1 MQLVEGVDKMKK
13 VLVLE
18 DEEAIRGFVVLNLKR
33 AGYETIE
40 AATGEDALV
49 LFDQNPD
56 IDVAVLDVML
66 PGIDGLE
73 VCKTIRASNQK
84 VGIIMLTAKS
94 QENDKV
100 AGLMNGA
107 DDYVSKPFS
116 PLELIVRV
124 DSLYR
129 RVQLMKGNA
138 QENSDEI
145 KDGPFILNTKS
156 RRLEKNGKK
165 VEVTQVE
172 FQLMRHFL
180 ENTGK
185 AFSREEIFRKVWSD
199 NFGGD
204 RHKIVDVNIRRLRLK
219 IEDDPSNPTYIQT
232 VWGFGY
238 RWGNE

>member
-1 MQLVEGVDKMKK
+1 MKK
-13 VLVLE
+13 VLILE
-18 DEEAIRGFVVLNLKR
+18 DEEAIRAFVVLNMKR

-40 AATGEDALV
+40 AASGEEALE
-49 LFDQNPD
+49 LFDKHPD
-56 IDVAVLDVML
+56 IDIAVLDVML

-84 VGIIMLTAKS
+84 IGIIMLTAKA

-107 DDYVSKPFS
+107 DDYVAKPFS

-129 RVQLMKGNA
+129 RVQMMKGIVV
-138 QENSDEI
+138 ESSDEL
-145 KDGPFILNTKS
+145 KSGPFVLNVKS
-156 RRLEKNGKK
+156 RKLTKGEKRI
-165 VEVTQVE
+165 EVTQVE
-172 FQLMRHFL
+172 FQLMKHFL
-180 ENTGK
+180 EHTGK
-185 AFSREEIFRKVWSD
+185 AFSREEIFHTVWGD
-199 NFGGD
+199 QFTGD

-219 IEDDPSNPTYIQT
+219 IEDDPSKPVYIQT
-232 VWGFGY
+232 VWGYGY

>member
-1 MQLVEGVDKMKK
+1 MKK
-13 VLVLE
+13 ILILE
-18 DEEAIRGFVVLNLKR
+18 DEEAIRAFVVLNMKR

-40 AATGEDALV
+40 AASGEEALE
-49 LFDQNPD
+49 LFDKHPD
-56 IDVAVLDVML
+56 IDIAVLDVML

-84 VGIIMLTAKS
+84 IGIIMLTAKA

-107 DDYVSKPFS
+107 DDYVAKPFS

-129 RVQLMKGNA
+129 RVQMMKGIVVESN
-138 QENSDEI
+138 DEL
-145 KDGPFILNTKS
+145 KSGPFILNIKS
-156 RRLEKNGKK
+156 RKLTKGEKRI
-165 VEVTQVE
+165 EVTQVE
-172 FQLMRHFL
+172 FQLMKHFL

-185 AFSREEIFRKVWSD
+185 AFSREEIFHTVWGD
-199 NFGGD
+199 QFTGD

-219 IEDDPSNPTYIQT
+219 IEDDPSKPVYIQT
-232 VWGFGY
+232 VWGYGY

>member
-1 MQLVEGVDKMKK
+1 MKK
-13 VLVLE
+13 VLILE
-18 DEEAIRGFVVLNLKR
+18 DEEAIRAFVVLNMKR

-40 AATGEDALV
+40 AASGEEALE
-49 LFDQNPD
+49 LFDKHPD
-56 IDVAVLDVML
+56 IDIAVLDVML

-84 VGIIMLTAKS
+84 IGIIMLTAKA

-107 DDYVSKPFS
+107 DDYVAKPFS

-129 RVQLMKGNA
+129 RVQMMKGIVV
-138 QENSDEI
+138 ESSDEL
-145 KDGPFILNTKS
+145 KSAPFVLNVKS
-156 RRLEKNGKK
+156 RKLTKGEKRI
-165 VEVTQVE
+165 EVTQVE
-172 FQLMRHFL
+172 FQLMKHFL

-185 AFSREEIFRKVWSD
+185 AFSREEIFHTVWGD
-199 NFGGD
+199 QFTGD

-219 IEDDPSNPTYIQT
+219 IEDDPSKPVYIQT
-232 VWGFGY
+232 VWGYGY

>member
-1 MQLVEGVDKMKK
+1 MKK
-13 VLVLE
+13 ILILE
-18 DEEAIRGFVVLNLKR
+18 DEEAIRAFVVLNLKR
-33 AGYETIE
+33 AGYEMVE
-40 AATGEDALV
+40 ASTGEEALE

-73 VCKTIRASNQK
+73 VCKKIRSSNQK
-84 VGIIMLTAKS
+84 IGIIMLTAKA
-94 QENDKV
+94 QEIDKV

-107 DDYVSKPFS
+107 DDYVTKPFS
-116 PLELIVRV
+116 PLELTVRV
-124 DSLYR
+124 DNLYR
-129 RVQLMKGNA
+129 RVQMMKGIA
-138 QENSDEI
+138 VADSDER
-145 KDGPFILNTKS
+145 KDGPFVLNIKS
-156 RRLEKNGKK
+156 RKLTKDGQP

-172 FQLMRHFL
+172 FQLMKHFL

-185 AFSREEIFRKVWSD
+185 AFSREDIFRRVWSE
-199 NFGGD
+199 NFRGD

-219 IEDDPSNPTYIQT
+219 IEDDPSNPKYIQT

>member
-1 MQLVEGVDKMKK
+1 MKK
-13 VLVLE
+13 VLILE
-18 DEEAIRGFVVLNLKR
+18 DEEAIRAFVVLNLKR

-40 AATGEDALV
+40 AGTGEQALE

-56 IDVAVLDVML
+56 VDIAILDVML

-84 VGIIMLTAKS
+84 VGIIMLTAKA

-107 DDYVSKPFS
+107 DDYVAKPFS

-124 DSLYR
+124 DGLYR
-129 RVQLMKGNA
+129 RVQMMKGVA
-138 QENSDEI
+138 VENTDELT
-145 KDGPFILNTKS
+145 DGPFTLNVKS
-156 RRLEKNGKK
+156 RKLMKNGKQI
-165 VEVTQVE
+165 EVTQVE
-172 FQLMRHFL
+172 FQLMKNFL
-180 ENTGK
+180 ENIGK
-185 AFSREEIFRKVWSD
+185 AFSREEIFRTVWGD
-199 NFGGD
+199 QMGGD

-219 IEDDPSNPTYIQT
+219 LEENPSNPIYIQT
-232 VWGFGY
+232 VWGHGY

>member
-1 MQLVEGVDKMKK
+1 MKK
-13 VLVLE
+13 VLILE
-18 DEEAIRGFVVLNLKR
+18 DEEAIRAFVVLNMKR

-40 AATGEDALV
+40 AASGEEALE
-49 LFDQNPD
+49 LFDKHPD
-56 IDVAVLDVML
+56 IDIAVLDVML

-84 VGIIMLTAKS
+84 IGIIMLTAKA

-107 DDYVSKPFS
+107 DDYVAKPFS

-129 RVQLMKGNA
+129 RVQMMKGIVIESND
-138 QENSDEI
+138 ELKSD
-145 KDGPFILNTKS
+145 PFILNIKS
-156 RRLEKNGKK
+156 RKLTKGEKTI
-165 VEVTQVE
+165 EVTQVE
-172 FQLMRHFL
+172 FQLMKHFL

-185 AFSREEIFRKVWSD
+185 AFSREEIFRTVWGD
-199 NFGGD
+199 HFAGD
-204 RHKIVDVNIRRLRLK
+204 RQKIVDVNIRRLRMK
-219 IEDDPSNPTYIQT
+219 IEDDPSKPVYIQT
-232 VWGFGY
+232 VWGYGY

>member
-1 MQLVEGVDKMKK
+1 MKK
-13 VLVLE
+13 VLILE
-18 DEEAIRGFVVLNLKR
+18 DEEAIRAFVVLNLKR

-40 AATGEDALV
+40 AGTGEQALE

-56 IDVAVLDVML
+56 VDIAILDVML

-84 VGIIMLTAKS
+84 VGIMMLTAKA

-107 DDYVSKPFS
+107 DDYVAKPFS

-124 DSLYR
+124 DGLYR
-129 RVQLMKGNA
+129 RVQMMKGVA
-138 QENSDEI
+138 VENTDELT
-145 KDGPFILNTKS
+145 DGPFTLNVKS
-156 RRLEKNGKK
+156 RKLMKNGKQI
-165 VEVTQVE
+165 EVTQVE
-172 FQLMRHFL
+172 FQLMKNFL
-180 ENTGK
+180 ENIGK
-185 AFSREEIFRKVWSD
+185 AFSREEIFRTVWGD
-199 NFGGD
+199 QMGGD

-219 IEDDPSNPTYIQT
+219 LEENPSNPIYIQT
-232 VWGFGY
+232 VWGHGY

>member
-1 MQLVEGVDKMKK
+1 MKK
-13 VLVLE
+13 VLILE
-18 DEEAIRGFVVLNLKR
+18 DEEAIRAFVVLNMKR

-40 AATGEDALV
+40 AASGEEALE
-49 LFDQNPD
+49 LFDKHPD
-56 IDVAVLDVML
+56 IDIAVLDVML

-84 VGIIMLTAKS
+84 IGIIMLTAKA

-107 DDYVSKPFS
+107 DDYVAKPFS

-129 RVQLMKGNA
+129 RVQMMKGIVV
-138 QENSDEI
+138 ESSDEL
-145 KDGPFILNTKS
+145 KSGPFVLNVKS
-156 RRLEKNGKK
+156 RKLTKGEKRI
-165 VEVTQVE
+165 EVTQVE
-172 FQLMRHFL
+172 FQLMKHFL

-185 AFSREEIFRKVWSD
+185 AFSREEIFRTVWGD
-199 NFGGD
+199 QFTGD

-219 IEDDPSNPTYIQT
+219 IEDDPSKPIYIQT
-232 VWGFGY
+232 VWGYGY

>member
-1 MQLVEGVDKMKK
+1 MKK
-13 VLVLE
+13 VLILE
-18 DEEAIRGFVVLNLKR
+18 DEEAIRAFVVLNMKR

-40 AATGEDALV
+40 ASSGEEALE
-49 LFDQNPD
+49 LFDKHPD
-56 IDVAVLDVML
+56 IDIAVLDVML

-84 VGIIMLTAKS
+84 IGIIMLTAKA

-107 DDYVSKPFS
+107 DDYVAKPFS

-129 RVQLMKGNA
+129 RVQMMKGIVVESND
-138 QENSDEI
+138 ELKSD
-145 KDGPFILNTKS
+145 PFILNIKS
-156 RRLEKNGKK
+156 RKLTKGEKTI
-165 VEVTQVE
+165 EVTQVE
-172 FQLMRHFL
+172 FQLMKHFL

-185 AFSREEIFRKVWSD
+185 AFSREEIFRTVWGD
-199 NFGGD
+199 HFAGD
-204 RHKIVDVNIRRLRLK
+204 RQKIVDVNIRRLRMK
-219 IEDDPSNPTYIQT
+219 IEDDPSKPVYIQT
-232 VWGFGY
+232 VWGYGY

>member
-1 MQLVEGVDKMKK
+1 MKK
-13 VLVLE
+13 VLILE
-18 DEEAIRGFVVLNLKR
+18 DEEAIRAFVVLNMKR

-40 AATGEDALV
+40 AATGEEALE
-49 LFDQNPD
+49 LFDKNPD
-56 IDVAVLDVML
+56 IDIAVLDVML

-84 VGIIMLTAKS
+84 IGIIMLTAKA

-107 DDYVSKPFS
+107 DDYVAKPFS

-129 RVQLMKGNA
+129 RVQMMKGIVVENA
-138 QENSDEI
+138 DEL

-156 RRLEKNGKK
+156 RKLLKNGER

-172 FQLMRHFL
+172 FQLMKHFL
-180 ENTGK
+180 EHTGK
-185 AFSREEIFRKVWSD
+185 AFSREEIFRTVWGD
-199 NFGGD
+199 HFTGD
-204 RHKIVDVNIRRLRLK
+204 RHKIVDVNIRRLRIKL
-219 IEDDPSNPTYIQT
+219 EDDPSNPVFIQT
-232 VWGFGY
+232 VWGYGY

>member
-1 MQLVEGVDKMKK
+1 MNKK
-13 VLVLE
+13 VLILE
-18 DEEAIRGFVVLNLKR
+18 DEEAIRAFVVLNMRR

-40 AATGEDALV
+40 AATGEEALE
-49 LFDQNPD
+49 LFDRNPD
-56 IDVAVLDVML
+56 IDIAVLDVML

-84 VGIIMLTAKS
+84 IGIIMLTAKA

-107 DDYVSKPFS
+107 DDYVAKPFS

-129 RVQLMKGNA
+129 RVQIMKGMPVDNG
-138 QENSDEI
+138 DELR
-145 KDGPFILNTKS
+145 DGPFTLNVKS
-156 RRLEKNGKK
+156 RKLHKNGEKI
-165 VEVTQVE
+165 EVTQVE
-172 FQLMRHFL
+172 FQLMKHFL
-180 ENTGK
+180 ENPGK
-185 AFSREEIFRKVWSD
+185 AFSREEIFRTVWGD
-199 NFGGD
+199 AFGGD

-219 IEDDPSNPTYIQT
+219 IEDDPSKPVFIQT
-232 VWGFGY
+232 VWGYGY

>member
-1 MQLVEGVDKMKK
+1 MKK
-13 VLVLE
+13 VLILE
-18 DEEAIRGFVVLNLKR
+18 DEEAIRAFVVLNMKR

-40 AATGEDALV
+40 AASGEEALE
-49 LFDQNPD
+49 LFDKHPD
-56 IDVAVLDVML
+56 IDIAVLDVML

-84 VGIIMLTAKS
+84 IGIIMLTAKA

-107 DDYVSKPFS
+107 DDYVAKPFS

-129 RVQLMKGNA
+129 RVQMMKGIVV
-138 QENSDEI
+138 ESSDEL
-145 KDGPFILNTKS
+145 KSAPFVLNVKS
-156 RRLEKNGKK
+156 RKLTKGEKRI
-165 VEVTQVE
+165 EVTQVE
-172 FQLMRHFL
+172 FQLMKHFL

-185 AFSREEIFRKVWSD
+185 AFSREEIFRTVWGD
-199 NFGGD
+199 QFTGD
-204 RHKIVDVNIRRLRLK
+204 RQKIVDVNIRRLRLK
-219 IEDDPSNPTYIQT
+219 IEDDPSKPVYIQT
-232 VWGFGY
+232 VWGYGY

>member
-1 MQLVEGVDKMKK
+1 MKK
-13 VLVLE
+13 VLILE
-18 DEEAIRGFVVLNLKR
+18 DEEAIRAFVVLNLKR

-40 AATGEDALV
+40 AGTGEQALE

-56 IDVAVLDVML
+56 VDIAILDVML

-84 VGIIMLTAKS
+84 IGIIMLTAKA

-107 DDYVSKPFS
+107 DDYVAKPFS

-124 DSLYR
+124 DGLYR
-129 RVQLMKGNA
+129 RVQMMKGVA
-138 QENSDEI
+138 VENTDELT
-145 KDGPFILNTKS
+145 DGPFTLNVKS
-156 RRLEKNGKK
+156 RKLMKNGKQI
-165 VEVTQVE
+165 EVTQVE
-172 FQLMRHFL
+172 FQLMKNFL
-180 ENTGK
+180 ENIGK
-185 AFSREEIFRKVWSD
+185 AFSREEIFRTVWGD
-199 NFGGD
+199 QMGGD

-219 IEDDPSNPTYIQT
+219 LEDTPSNPIYIQT
-232 VWGFGY
+232 VWGHGY

>member
-1 MQLVEGVDKMKK
+1 MKK
-13 VLVLE
+13 VLILE
-18 DEEAIRGFVVLNLKR
+18 DEEAIRAFVVLNMKR

-40 AATGEDALV
+40 AATGEEALE
-49 LFDQNPD
+49 LFDKNSD
-56 IDVAVLDVML
+56 IDIAVLDVML

-84 VGIIMLTAKS
+84 IGIIMLTAKA

-107 DDYVSKPFS
+107 DDYVAKPFS

-129 RVQLMKGNA
+129 RVQMMKGITI
-138 QENSDEI
+138 ENTDEL
-145 KDGPFILNTKS
+145 KDGPFVLNTKS
-156 RRLEKNGKK
+156 RKLLKNGER

-172 FQLMRHFL
+172 FQLMKHFL
-180 ENTGK
+180 EHTGK
-185 AFSREEIFRKVWSD
+185 AFSREEIFRTVWGD
-199 NFGGD
+199 HFTGD
-204 RHKIVDVNIRRLRLK
+204 RHKIVDVNIRRLRIKL
-219 IEDDPSNPTYIQT
+219 EDDPSNPVFIQT
-232 VWGFGY
+232 VWGYGY

>member
-1 MQLVEGVDKMKK
+1 MKK
-13 VLVLE
+13 VLILE
-18 DEEAIRGFVVLNLKR
+18 DEEAIRAFVVLNMKR

-40 AATGEDALV
+40 AASGEEALE
-49 LFDQNPD
+49 LFDKHPD
-56 IDVAVLDVML
+56 IDIAVLDVML

-84 VGIIMLTAKS
+84 IGIIMLTAKA

-107 DDYVSKPFS
+107 DDYVAKPFS

-129 RVQLMKGNA
+129 RVQMMKGIVV
-138 QENSDEI
+138 ESSDEL
-145 KDGPFILNTKS
+145 KSAPFVLNVKS
-156 RRLEKNGKK
+156 RKLTKGEKRI
-165 VEVTQVE
+165 EVTQVE
-172 FQLMRHFL
+172 FQLMKHFL

-185 AFSREEIFRKVWSD
+185 AFSREEIFRTVWGD
-199 NFGGD
+199 QFTGD

-219 IEDDPSNPTYIQT
+219 IEDDPSKPVYIQT
-232 VWGFGY
+232 VWGYGY